1 MSHGKMHLVVEVGAE
16 GGSLSLFA
24 SESLVVPEYVLTI
37 IDQTLLFIDE
47 GGVIEGERGRA
58 TSWRGAL
65 RLLDQYP
72 WHMPYPLH
80 VHQLLRT
87 GAIPDPLGVSRPQL
101 CPPSTRRKGRRRT
114 GDRWCLLAAYPGRD
128 RQALWQRASAESP
141 RTDCYL
147 DRTRPV
153 SVRGRRAP

>member
-37 IDQTLLFIDE
+37 VDQTLLFIDE

-65 RLLDQYP
+65 KLLDQYP
-72 WHMPYPLH
+72 WHMPYRSTPRLPCRI
-80 VHQLLRT
+80 RT
-87 GAIPDPLGVSRPQL
+87 MHGLPGVPKRIA
-101 CPPSTRRKGRRRT
+101 STRRGSDPPPTTPETCR
-114 GDRWCLLAAYPGRD
+114 PGH
-128 RQALWQRASAESP
+128 RQRL
-141 RTDCYL
+141 
-147 DRTRPV
+147 
-153 SVRGRRAP
+153 